1 MSENWQE
8 RLQSGLALAA
18 KGLYHAALEAWGAPR
33 VWSCPDPVLR
43 AQVCHATA
51 KVYTF
56 LGRYEQ
62 AAMTLLAALA
72 DPLPPDLEAKCLVAL
87 AVAYRYT
94 DPDKAHRLLT
104 TVLDRFRGQL
114 SPSLRG
120 VLYNNLGDVQWLS
133 GFYQEGYRSI
143 QRSLHAFRQAELH
156 HLLPEVFN
164 NLGVFALELGR
175 YTEAQRYFMQAM
187 RSGGRRSLYTLVE
200 LSRLFLLTDRPVR
213 SAACARRALAMIWSA
228 GLHSVQFEI
237 SRLCRLL
244 ALLCRLGGDPVTGL
258 HLLEKAH
265 LMFGQ
270 LGAWREWR
278 LTQTELDQWPHAP
291 GVHGTGFVQPW
302 LPHTDI
308 HQFLRLLDA
317 LQAQQ
322 TLCPQF
328 TVWLD
333 TRVWYARLLAEK
345 LGYSGESLD
354 TMVLAAR
361 FADYGLTALE
371 AGIVENPVR
380 SAAAWQQYRQHPSLS
395 AELLTAL
402 HVSPEVV
409 AIVAD
414 HHEHW
419 DGSGFPAGKRGLD
432 IHPLA
437 AVLAVTD
444 YYTQQVVTA
453 ERPHSA
459 VLADLQAHAGEAFSP
474 TVVNHFTRLF
484 AEAAK

>member
-1 MSENWQE
+1 M
-8 RLQSGLALAA
+8 AT
-18 KGLYHAALEAWGAPR
+18 KGLYHAALEAWEAPR

-43 AQVCHATA
+43 AQVCHAAA

-62 AAMTLLAALA
+62 AAVSLSAALA
-72 DPLPPDLEAKCLVAL
+72 DPLPPDVEAKCLVAL

-104 TVLDRFRGQL
+104 SVLDRFRGQL
-114 SPSLRG
+114 SPALRG

-156 HLLPEVFN
+156 QLLPEVYN

-175 YTEAQRYFMQAM
+175 YAEAQRYLMQAM
-187 RSGGRRSLYTLVE
+187 RSGGGRNLFTLVE
-200 LSRLFLLTDRPVR
+200 LSRLFLLTHRPVR
-213 SAACARRALAMIWSA
+213 SAACARHALAMIWSA

-270 LGAWREWR
+270 IGAWREWR
-278 LTQTELDQWPHAP
+278 LTQTELDQWYHGLVMP
-291 GVHGTGFVQPW
+291 GTGTTLSW
-302 LPHTDI
+302 LPHADI
-308 HQFLRLLDA
+308 HQFLHLLDA

-328 TVWLD
+328 TAWLD
-333 TRVWYARLLAEK
+333 TRVWYARLLAAQ
-345 LGYSGESLD
+345 LGYTGKSLD
-354 TMVLAAR
+354 TLVLAAR

-371 AGIVENPVR
+371 TEILENPAR
-380 SAAAWQQYRQHPSLS
+380 SAAAWQQYRQHPVLS

-419 DGSGFPAGKRGLD
+419 DGSGYPTGKRGDD

-444 YYTQQVVTA
+444 YYTQGVVAA

-459 VLADLQAHAGEAFSP
+459 VLADLQAQAGQAFCP
-474 TVVNHFTRLF
+474 TVVSHFVRLF
-484 AEAAK
+484 AADAAQTPPLGGG